1 MEKDA
6 AFLEEINYFVTCHL
20 IFPTISH
27 IYVVKR
33 VNLLTLIQLPLPLL
47 VFFGIKNTKFLKR
60 YSRIICSVFC
70 RVPQKLHVETHE
82 EFPVCLTCLSVLTQ

>member
-6 AFLEEINYFVTCHL
+6 AFLEEINYFVTRHL

-33 VNLLTLIQLPLPLL
+33 VNLLTVIQLPLPLL
-47 VFFGIKNTKFLKR
+47 VFLGL
-60 YSRIICSVFC
+60 IILNS
-70 RVPQKLHVETHE
+70 
-82 EFPVCLTCLSVLTQ
+82 

>member
-33 VNLLTLIQLPLPLL
+33 VNLLTVIQLPLPLL
-47 VFFGIKNTKFLKR
+47 VFLGL
-60 YSRIICSVFC
+60 IILNS
-70 RVPQKLHVETHE
+70 
-82 EFPVCLTCLSVLTQ
+82 

>member
-6 AFLEEINYFVTCHL
+6 AFLEEINYFATCHL

-33 VNLLTLIQLPLPLL
+33 VNLLTVIQLPLPLL
-47 VFFGIKNTKFLKR
+47 VFFGINNIKYLKR
-60 YSRIICSVFC
+60 YS
-70 RVPQKLHVETHE
+70 Q
-82 EFPVCLTCLSVLTQ
+82 

>member
-33 VNLLTLIQLPLPLL
+33 VNLLTVIQLPLPLL
-47 VFFGIKNTKFLKR
+47 EFFGINNINSFRAVTSLR
-60 YSRIICSVFC
+60 D
-70 RVPQKLHVETHE
+70 KLLFGLVTVISASG
-82 EFPVCLTCLSVLTQ
+82 PLTISK